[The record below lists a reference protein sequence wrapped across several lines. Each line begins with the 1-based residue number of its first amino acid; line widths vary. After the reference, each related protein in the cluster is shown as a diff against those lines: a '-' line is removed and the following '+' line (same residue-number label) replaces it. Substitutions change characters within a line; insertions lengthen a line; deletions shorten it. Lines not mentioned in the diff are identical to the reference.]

1 MLNCFVYYAGEQVY
15 AVISHVVD
23 ALLAAEGKLNELDN
37 LAGDGDCGS
46 TLSRGASGT
55 QYSAH
60 IAFLNFVI
68 IRSSSWMAR
77 VVFSLIA
84 DKCRVEDL

>member
-46 TLSRGASGT
+46 TLSRGASGM
-55 QYSAH
+55 QAC
-60 IAFLNFVI
+60 LNFVI
-68 IRSSSWMAR
+68 IRFSSWMAR